1 VAPVWAEHLRL
12 LIRSSI
18 ASLISLGIELL
29 LVQVFDLL
37 HVEPVASFVIVQI
50 LGTLMTFAGN
60 KYWAFEASRTGRTV
74 TEGSRAIVVFGGS
87 FVLNT
92 GLSSFGSYVLHA
104 PPVLA
109 FLGSQAV
116 VWLGWNYPMNR
127 WWVFR
132 DGEHAEP
139 PFNSSSS
146 LPSS

>member
-1 VAPVWAEHLRL
+1 MAPAWAEHLRL

-18 ASLISLGIELL
+18 ASLISLLIELL
-29 LVQVFDLL
+29 LVQLFDFYR
-37 HVEPVASFVIVQI
+37 VEPVISFVVVQI
-50 LGTLMTFAGN
+50 LGTIMTFVGN
-60 KYWAFEASRTGRTV
+60 KYWAFEASRTGKTV
-74 TEGSRAIVVFGGS
+74 TEGSRALIVFGGS

-92 GLSSFGSYVLHA
+92 ALSSFGSYVLHA

-132 DGEHAEP
+132 STEQVRT
-139 PFNSSSS
+139 SY
-146 LPSS
+146 

>member
-1 VAPVWAEHLRL
+1 MSSSWTGHLRT

-18 ASLISLGIELL
+18 ASLISIVIELL
-29 LVQVFDLL
+29 LVQLFDILD
-37 HVEPVASFVIVQI
+37 VEPVISYVVVQI
-50 LGTLMTFAGN
+50 LGTIMTFAGN

-74 TEGSRAIVVFGGS
+74 SEGSRALIVFGGS

-92 GLSSFGSYVLHA
+92 GLSSLGSYVLHA
-104 PPVLA
+104 PPVVA

-132 DGEHAEP
+132 DSHRAP
-139 PFNSSSS
+139 PGAPDRPP
-146 LPSS
+146 LRA